1 MKIAIVDDEQK
12 WRDLIT
18 EVVKK
23 YTYESDEI
31 EEFDSGVAF
40 LKKNRKYDIVLMDI
54 EMPEM
59 DGFDTVMNYKIE
71 YPESKIVILTIHL
84 ECARKGYLVDAFRYV
99 DKTKMDEE
107 LGEAFEKI
115 REIKSEKSF
124 FVTIREEEFIKKIS
138 TKDILYIETR
148 GKGSKV
154 YTVDKCYIS
163 SEKLG
168 ELEPKLEECG
178 FFRCHK
184 SFLINLSAVDYMD
197 KDSAFFSNNRKAC
210 ISARKYVETKRKYIA
225 AKKKYASM

>member
-12 WRDLIT
+12 WRDLVT
-18 EVVKK
+18 EVVRK

-31 EEFDSGVAF
+31 EEFDSGVTF

-59 DGFDTVMNYKIE
+59 DGFDTAMHYKIQF
-71 YPESKIVILTIHL
+71 PESKIVILTIHL

-99 DKTKMDEE
+99 DKMKMDEE

-115 REIKSEKSF
+115 RERENEKDYF
-124 FVTIREEEFIKKIS
+124 MTIREGEVIKNIYV
-138 TKDILYIETR
+138 KDIFYIEAR
-148 GKGSKV
+148 GKGSKI

-163 SEKLG
+163 SERLG
-168 ELEPKLEECG
+168 ELESELDEYG

-184 SFLINLSAVDYMD
+184 SFLINLNAADHMNKEYV
-197 KDSAFFSNNRKAC
+197 FFPNNQKAC
-210 ISARKYVETKRKYIA
+210 ISARKFVETKRRYIA

>member
-12 WRDLIT
+12 WRDLVI

-40 LKKNRKYDIVLMDI
+40 LKKNRKYDFVLMDI

-71 YPESKIVILTIHL
+71 FPESTIVILTTHL

-115 REIKSEKSF
+115 RELKSEKSYYI
-124 FVTIREEEFIKKIS
+124 TGRDGEIYKKIF
-138 TKDILYIETR
+138 TKDILYIEVK
-148 GKGSKV
+148 GKGSKI
-154 YTVDKCYIS
+154 YTLDKEYEG

-168 ELEPKLEECG
+168 ELESELEEYG

-184 SFLINLSAVDYMD
+184 SFLINLNAVDSMD
-197 KDSAFFSNNRKAC
+197 KEFVYFSNDRKAC
-210 ISARKYVETKRKYIA
+210 ISARKFVETKRKYIA
-225 AKKKYASM
+225 GKKRHAGM

>member
-12 WRDLIT
+12 WRDLVI

-40 LKKNRKYDIVLMDI
+40 LKKNRKYDFVLMDI

-71 YPESKIVILTIHL
+71 FPESTIVILTTHL

-115 REIKSEKSF
+115 RELKSEKSYYI
-124 FVTIREEEFIKKIS
+124 TGRDGEIYKKIF
-138 TKDILYIETR
+138 TKDILYIEVK
-148 GKGSKV
+148 GKGSKI
-154 YTVDKCYIS
+154 YTLDKEYEG

-168 ELEPKLEECG
+168 ELESELEEYG

-184 SFLINLSAVDYMD
+184 SFLINLNAVDSMD
-197 KDSAFFSNNRKAC
+197 KEFAYFSNDRKAC
-210 ISARKYVETKRKYIA
+210 ISARKFVETKRKYIA
-225 AKKKYASM
+225 GKKRHAGM